1 MMVAELIRVLET
13 MQQDASVALRSVLPN
28 QRVRWD
34 DIDRV
39 EKRAC
44 DDPPPIVLIR

>member
-1 MMVAELIRVLET
+1 MNVPELIKVLET
-13 MQQDASVALRSVLPN
+13 MPQDASVALRSVLPN

-39 EKRAC
+39 EKRAY
-44 DDPPPIVLIR
+44 DDLPPIVLIR